1 VTEASEA
8 VRPSRARARGAKRNQ
23 LGFTLMEV
31 MIGLALLGVALT
43 VLIKSAA
50 SSIFSARQAQ
60 MMGVAT
66 DLARGKMNDI
76 EEILLKDGY
85 TETDQ
90 SEGDIGEPE
99 KGVNAPPHAERS
111 STDVAKSRSGK
122 CFEDEGWPTIC
133 YAYRVEQ
140 VELPSMEELTR
151 MAQGRAAQ
159 GSANK
164 GSGSGSDFQE
174 EGGFENSALGGMLS
188 MMGGFGGSAPKGAD
202 VEDAQSA
209 SFLTS
214 QYAMIQQ
221 VLKVS
226 IRKVTLVVWW
236 EVMGRT
242 RDMKVVAFFT
252 DASAMDK
259 VLMGLGSQELPEPSA
274 GSGSGS
280 GSGSRPTTG
289 GTTRPKTGSGN

>member
-1 VTEASEA
+1 M
-8 VRPSRARARGAKRNQ
+8 KRKHQ

-66 DLARGKMNDI
+66 DLSRGKMYDI
-76 EEILLKDGY
+76 EETLLKDGY

-90 SEGDIGEPE
+90 SEGDIGEAE
-99 KGVNAPPHAERS
+99 KGSNA
-111 STDVAKSRSGK
+111 STDIKSRSGK
-122 CFEDEGWPTIC
+122 CFEDEGWPGIC

-140 VELPSMEELTR
+140 VELPSIEELQN
-151 MAQGRAAQ
+151 MAQSRAQ
-159 GSANK
+159 KGSATPGS
-164 GSGSGSDFQE
+164 GSGSGSDYVE

-188 MMGGFGGSAPKGAD
+188 MMGGFGGGGGAKGGD
-202 VEDAQSA
+202 IEDAQGA

-214 QYAMIQQ
+214 QYTMVQQ

-236 EVMGRT
+236 DVMGRT
-242 RDMKVVAFFT
+242 RDLKTVAFFT

-259 VLMGLGSQELPEPSA
+259 VLMGLGSSDLDDQPAA

-280 GSGSRPTTG
+280 SRTPSGSGSSSRPT
-289 GTTRPKTGSGN
+289 PSTGSGRR

>member
-1 VTEASEA
+1 M
-8 VRPSRARARGAKRNQ
+8 KKQ

-76 EEILLKDGY
+76 EEVLLKDGF

-99 KGVNAPPHAERS
+99 KGTNA
-111 STDVAKSRSGK
+111 STEVKARSGK
-122 CFEDEGWPTIC
+122 CFEDEGWPNIC
-133 YAYRVEQ
+133 YAYCVEQ
-140 VELPSMEELTR
+140 VELPSLEEITR
-151 MAQGRAAQ
+151 MAQGRAQ
-159 GSANK
+159 
-164 GSGSGSDFQE
+164 GSGSAKPGSGSAGSSE
-174 EGGFENSALGGMLS
+174 EEAGGFENSALGGMLS
-188 MMGGFGGSAPKGAD
+188 MMGGFGGSSKGGD

-214 QYAMIQQ
+214 QYTMVQQ

-226 IRKVTLVVWW
+226 IRKVTLVVW
-236 EVMGRT
+236 
-242 RDMKVVAFFT
+242 
-252 DASAMDK
+252 
-259 VLMGLGSQELPEPSA
+259 
-274 GSGSGS
+274 
-280 GSGSRPTTG
+280 
-289 GTTRPKTGSGN
+289 

>member
-1 VTEASEA
+1 MK
-8 VRPSRARARGAKRNQ
+8 RGHQ

-66 DLARGKMNDI
+66 DLSRGKMYDI
-76 EEILLKDGY
+76 EETLLKDGF

-90 SEGDIGEPE
+90 SEGDIGEAE
-99 KGVNAPPHAERS
+99 KGSNA
-111 STDVAKSRSGK
+111 STDIKSRSGK
-122 CFEDEGWPTIC
+122 CFEDEGWPGIC

-140 VELPSMEELTR
+140 VELPSIEELQR
-151 MAQGRAAQ
+151 MAQGRAQ
-159 GSANK
+159 GSGSATK
-164 GSGSGSDFQE
+164 GSGSGSDYQE

-188 MMGGFGGSAPKGAD
+188 MMGGFGGGAGAKGGD
-202 VEDAQSA
+202 IEDAQGA

-214 QYAMIQQ
+214 QYTMVQQ

-242 RDMKVVAFFT
+242 RDLKTVAFFT

-259 VLMGLGSQELPEPSA
+259 VLMGLGSSDLDDQPAA
-274 GSGSGS
+274 GSNSGS
-280 GSGSRPTTG
+280 SRTPSGSSSGTSRPN
-289 GTTRPKTGSGN
+289 PSTGSSGGRK

>member
-1 VTEASEA
+1 VTEASQA
-8 VRPSRARARGAKRNQ
+8 VRPSRVRAKRQ

-76 EEILLKDGY
+76 EEILLKDGF

-99 KGVNAPPHAERS
+99 KGSSAP
-111 STDVAKSRSGK
+111 VAASARSGK

-159 GSANK
+159 GSAAK
-164 GSGSGSDFQE
+164 GSGSAGSDFQE

-188 MMGGFGGSAPKGAD
+188 MMGGFGGGGGAGGD
-202 VEDAQSA
+202 VEEAQSA

-214 QYAMIQQ
+214 QYTMVQQ

-242 RDMKVVAFFT
+242 RDLKVVAFFT

-259 VLMGLGSQELPEPSA
+259 VLMGLGSQELPAPGA

-280 GSGSRPTTG
+280 GPGSSSGSGTRPTTG
-289 GTTRPKTGSGN
+289 GGATPTRPKPGGG

>member
-1 VTEASEA
+1 
-8 VRPSRARARGAKRNQ
+8 VRRRQ

-66 DLARGKMNDI
+66 DLARGKLNDI

-99 KGVNAPPHAERS
+99 KGSNAPTAAS
-111 STDVAKSRSGK
+111 ARSGK
-122 CFEDEGWPTIC
+122 CFEDEGWPSIC

-159 GSANK
+159 GSGAK
-164 GSGSGSDFQE
+164 GSGSGSGSDFQE

-188 MMGGFGGSAPKGAD
+188 MMGGFGGDAKGGD
-202 VEDAQSA
+202 VEEAQSA

-214 QYAMIQQ
+214 QYTMIQQ

-242 RDMKVVAFFT
+242 RDMKVVVFFT

-259 VLMGLGSQELPEPSA
+259 VLMGLGSQELNTA
-274 GSGSGS
+274 SGSGS
-280 GSGSRPTTG
+280 GSSGATSGTRTQKGS
-289 GTTRPKTGSGN
+289 NE

>member
-1 VTEASEA
+1 MRRRVFN
-8 VRPSRARARGAKRNQ
+8 SR
-23 LGFTLMEV
+23 GFTLMEV

-76 EEILLKDGY
+76 EEQLLKDGF

-99 KGVNAPPHAERS
+99 KGVNA
-111 STDVAKSRSGK
+111 STDAKARSGK
-122 CFEDEGWPTIC
+122 CFEDEGWPSIC
-133 YAYRVEQ
+133 YAYRVEE

-159 GSANK
+159 GSAAAK
-164 GSGSGSDFQE
+164 GSGSGAGSGEE
-174 EGGFENSALGGMLS
+174 EGGFQNSALGGMLS
-188 MMGGFGGSAPKGAD
+188 MMGGFGGSGAGGD

-214 QYAMIQQ
+214 QYTMVQQ

-252 DASAMDK
+252 DAAAMDK
-259 VLMGLGSQELPEPSA
+259 VLMGLGSQELNPTSSTNPTNPTSPTNPTNPRPNPTNPTPP
-274 GSGSGS
+274 
-280 GSGSRPTTG
+280 SRPRPG
-289 GTTRPKTGSGN
+289 GN

>member
-1 VTEASEA
+1 MR
-8 VRPSRARARGAKRNQ
+8 RPR
-23 LGFTLMEV
+23 GFTLMEV

-50 SSIFSARQAQ
+50 GSIFSARQAQ

-66 DLARGKMNDI
+66 DLSRGMMYEI
-76 EEILLKDGY
+76 EEKLLKDGF

-99 KGVNAPPHAERS
+99 KGS
-111 STDVAKSRSGK
+111 SASSDAKARSGK
-122 CFEDEGWPTIC
+122 CFEDEGWPNIC

-140 VELPSMEELTR
+140 VELPSIEELQR
-151 MAQGRAAQ
+151 MAQGRAQ
-159 GSANK
+159 GSGSA
-164 GSGSGSDFQE
+164 GSGSGSGEE

-188 MMGGFGGSAPKGAD
+188 MMGGFGGGGGGAGGGD
-202 VEDAQSA
+202 IEDAQGA
-209 SFLTS
+209 SFLQS
-214 QYAMIQQ
+214 QYSMVQQ

-236 EVMGRT
+236 DVMGRT
-242 RDMKVVAFFT
+242 RDLKTVAFFT

-259 VLMGLGSQELPEPSA
+259 VLMGLGSQDLDDAPGAGSGSKPSSGSGTSRPSA
-274 GSGSGS
+274 GSGA
-280 GSGSRPTTG
+280 
-289 GTTRPKTGSGN
+289 KK